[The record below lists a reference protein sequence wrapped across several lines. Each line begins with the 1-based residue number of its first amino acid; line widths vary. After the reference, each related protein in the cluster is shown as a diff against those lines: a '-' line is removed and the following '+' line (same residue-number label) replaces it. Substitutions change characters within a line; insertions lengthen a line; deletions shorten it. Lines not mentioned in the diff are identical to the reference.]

1 MLTPDI
7 DIVRAAPPR
16 MELRAD
22 GDGGMPTME
31 VRFSQFGTWYEVDS
45 FWEGQFLERTERGA
59 FAQTIREDG
68 DGVKVLFNHG
78 FDPQI
83 GDKVLGPVDDLREE
97 DDSPVGV
104 VPLFDTA
111 YNRDLI
117 PGLDAGVYGSS
128 FRMRVLR
135 DEWND
140 EPEPSEHNPK
150 GIPERTIKQ
159 VRLFEFGPVTFPAN
173 PDATAGLRCM
183 TDTYYDRL
191 RQRDASAVEAVARA
205 AGVRLPDLTGRP
217 GARSAGGGDSD
228 AKPGDGDAPTTPTPR
243 QRLDEGALLLR
254 RIKKH
259 E

>member
-1 MLTPDI
+1 RRSMGLRRTEKPMLAPDI

-22 GDGGMPTME
+22 GEGGMPTME
-31 VRFSQFGTWYEVDS
+31 VRFSQFGTWYEIDS
-45 FWEGQFLERTERGA
+45 FWEGQFLERTARGA

-68 DGVKVLFNHG
+68 AGVKVLFNHG

-83 GDKVLGPVDDLREE
+83 GDKVLGPVDDLRE
-97 DDSPVGV
+97 DSDSPVGV

-150 GIPERTIKQ
+150 GIPERT
-159 VRLFEFGPVTFPAN
+159 
-173 PDATAGLRCM
+173 
-183 TDTYYDRL
+183 
-191 RQRDASAVEAVARA
+191 
-205 AGVRLPDLTGRP
+205 
-217 GARSAGGGDSD
+217 
-228 AKPGDGDAPTTPTPR
+228 
-243 QRLDEGALLLR
+243 
-254 RIKKH
+254 
-259 E
+259 